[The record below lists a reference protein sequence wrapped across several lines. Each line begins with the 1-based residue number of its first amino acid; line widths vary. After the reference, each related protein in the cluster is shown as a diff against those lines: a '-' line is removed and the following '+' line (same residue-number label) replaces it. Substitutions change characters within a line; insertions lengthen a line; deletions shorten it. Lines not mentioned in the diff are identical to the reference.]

1 MAERVTMWKSKNGK
15 YFESSSEA
23 EAEDRALEMI
33 EVFNGLP
40 DDVSELSFEVIARYL
55 AGEGYRITNINPIHA
70 SDLGTTLE
78 SNMSNEIS
86 NYDDVIDSRD
96 VMKRIDELEGE
107 LQDSMEEFV
116 KGRIAE
122 LQDAFQTIA
131 AERSEGLEGSDT
143 PVDVDDVIDEV
154 AGEPSHFLHTEA
166 NALLILRDGIELED
180 YINDA
185 ARDSRHDM
193 YEEATEY
200 RALLELCREAEGCGD
215 WRYGETLVRDSYFAN
230 YAQQLAEDIG
240 AVNANA
246 SWPNNCIDW
255 AQAARELKMDY
266 TAVDFDGVT
275 YWLRS

>member
-1 MAERVTMWKSKNGK
+1 
-15 YFESSSEA
+15 
-23 EAEDRALEMI
+23 
-33 EVFNGLP
+33 
-40 DDVSELSFEVIARYL
+40 
-55 AGEGYRITNINPIHA
+55 
-70 SDLGTTLE
+70 
-78 SNMSNEIS
+78 MSNEIS
-86 NYDDVIDSRD
+86 NYDDVIYSLD
-96 VMKRIDELEGE
+96 VVERVEELESE

-166 NALLILRDGIELED
+166 NELLILRDGIELED

-200 RALLELCREAEGCGD
+200 RTLLELCREADGGGD
-215 WRYGETLVRDSYFAN
+215 WKYGETLVRDSYFTD

-240 AVNANA
+240 AVDANA

-255 AQAARELKMDY
+255 ERAARELKMDY
-266 TAVDFDGVT
+266 TSVSFGGVE
-275 YWLRS
+275 YWIRS